1 MLSRSQEQEKIM
13 FVLYQCLFYERLN
26 NTDVDLQEMIIDTFE
41 EEYEE
46 VSVFA
51 KETIL
56 KALKFQKEID
66 ELISANLINWKLD
79 RINLVAHAIFL
90 LAISEHKYVE
100 EEIDKIAVINVAVNL
115 AKKYLDDKDYK
126 FINAI
131 LDKVL

>member
-1 MLSRSQEQEKIM
+1 MLSRTQEQEKIM

-26 NTDVDLQEMIIDTFE
+26 NSQLNLQEMIEETFE
-41 EEYEE
+41 ENYEE
-46 VSVFA
+46 VSIFA

-56 KALKFQKEID
+56 KALKNQKEID
-66 ELISANLINWKLD
+66 ELISSNLNKWKLE

-90 LAISEHKYVE
+90 LAISEYKFVE
-100 EEIDKIAVINVAVNL
+100 EDIEKSALINVSVNL
-115 AKKYLDDKDYK
+115 AKKYLDEKDYK